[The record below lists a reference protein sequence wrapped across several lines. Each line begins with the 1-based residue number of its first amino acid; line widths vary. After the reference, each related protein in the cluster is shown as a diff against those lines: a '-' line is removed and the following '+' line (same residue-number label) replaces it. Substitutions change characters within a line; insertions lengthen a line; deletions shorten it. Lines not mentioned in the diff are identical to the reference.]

1 MLFTDPRLPGKEY
14 KTERGMKA
22 ALTAL
27 AKREAK
33 QEPQT
38 DTAVPL
44 TDPALHAPQVPT
56 PAPYAG
62 PYFIRNIRQ
71 VPVRVRFSGKDGRS
85 VKLEPRGSRND
96 MMQLQPSE
104 EYDSALNDI
113 GLLFE
118 ALTAEQASKV
128 IGQQATNQQSLH
140 PALAHLLSPTGEQMS
155 GGVVVEEEAGSQ
167 GELVGTVHDQG
178 PNEKN
183 QKRQTVQRIVTEEN
197 VGPRR
202 AHILGSQGNPIPSV
216 SGSVPAEEQAA
227 FVQQQ
232 GGIEALMA
240 RDAQARQ
247 KGVEGPE
254 AGLGGLSFGGVEGAA
269 PAPIVQTRL
278 DDLGID
284 PTGRTPNDPVTG
296 AERIG

>member
-1 MLFTDPRLPGKEY
+1 MPFTDPRLPGKEY

-27 AKREAK
+27 AKRETKTTQA
-33 QEPQT
+33 

-62 PYFIRNIRQ
+62 PYFIRNIRH

-104 EYDSALNDI
+104 EYDAALNDI
-113 GLLFE
+113 GVLFE

-128 IGQQATNQQSLH
+128 IGQQATNQQALH
-140 PALAHLLSPTGEQMS
+140 PALAHLLSPTGQQMG
-155 GGVVVEEEAGSQ
+155 GGVVVEEEAGAQ
-167 GELVGTVHDQG
+167 GKLVGTVRDQG

-183 QKRQTVQRIVTEEN
+183 QKRQSIQRVTVDEAT
-197 VGPRR
+197 GPRQ
-202 AHILGSQGNPIPSV
+202 ANVLGSRDNPIPSV

-227 FVQQQ
+227 YVQEQ
-232 GGIEALMA
+232 GGIQALMA

-247 KGVEGPE
+247 KGVEGPQ
-254 AGLGGLSFGGVEGAA
+254 AGLGGLRVGGIEPPA

-284 PTGRTPNDPVTG
+284 PVSRTPNDPVTG
-296 AERIG
+296 AERLG